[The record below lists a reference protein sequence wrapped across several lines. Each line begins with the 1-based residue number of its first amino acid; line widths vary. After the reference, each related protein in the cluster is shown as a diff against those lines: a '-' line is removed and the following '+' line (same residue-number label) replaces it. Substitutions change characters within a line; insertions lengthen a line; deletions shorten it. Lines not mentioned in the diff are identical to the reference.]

1 LTAGLKRIAK
11 TIKDIDNLTVNT
23 SCLSPTSMALLI
35 QHLKSAKTLHEM
47 LFNVQF
53 VKHELLYI
61 LYQVYMTLAS
71 MHDVFTHY
79 DLHFENV
86 LVYEPVV
93 GEHIEYHYYAGDK
106 KTVFKSKY
114 IAKIIDYGRCYF
126 NDKSGT
132 SHTSESKKFYDNLV
146 CKECKPQCGKGKGYE
161 WFKTD
166 HMSNSGFICSQKLNP
181 SHDLRLLYTI
191 GYGSRDGM
199 DPILKTLM
207 KKVVY
212 GKRVIPNFKQF
223 GTEPNPVSG
232 IPLKINNVTDAFV
245 ALSELVLQPH
255 FAEMNNTEYSGSK
268 QLGELHIYGDGKTQ
282 MKWVPSK

>member
-1 LTAGLKRIAK
+1 MKLTSQNRDGASALLRDPRGVSILGSIAGLIE
-11 TIKDIDNLTVNT
+11 IDSGWESAAAAALGSLADAVVVQDLSSAVTALTTLRSENLGQ
-23 SCLSPTSMALLI
+23 A
-35 QHLKSAKTLHEM
+35 
-47 LFNVQF
+47 
-53 VKHELLYI
+53 
-61 LYQVYMTLAS
+61 
-71 MHDVFTHY
+71 D
-79 DLHFENV
+79 V
-86 LVYEPVV
+86 LVYEPVI
-93 GEHIEYHYYAGDK
+93 GEHIEYHYYYAGEDSHK
-106 KTVFKSKY
+106 KAIFKSKY

-132 SHTSESKKFYDNLV
+132 RNTNESKKFYDNLL
-146 CKECKPQCGKGKGYE
+146 CKECKPNCGSGKGYG

-166 HMSNSGFICSQKLNP
+166 HMSKSGFICSQKLNP

-232 IPLKINNVTDAFV
+232 IPLKINNVTDAAD
-245 ALSELVLQPH
+245 ALSELVIQPY
-255 FAEMNNTEYSGSK
+255 FVEINNDAYSGSK
-268 QLGELHIYGDGKTQ
+268 KLGELHIYGDGKTP
-282 MKWVPSK
+282 MKWIP